1 MFKMKN
7 IHSPIIFWL
16 INDRLSKKGDPEDI
30 RKKSES
36 LTYSALKIPP
46 ISTQGYLNMPEMT
59 SNWHHSAQIDL
70 SQLEMTS
77 DEKIL
82 VLIFLDKMHSK
93 TEVGKKRSGL
103 DQKKIEL
110 AKIQTKTK
118 IWSESMK

>member
-1 MFKMKN
+1 
-7 IHSPIIFWL
+7 
-16 INDRLSKKGDPEDI
+16 
-30 RKKSES
+30 
-36 LTYSALKIPP
+36 
-46 ISTQGYLNMPEMT
+46 MPEMT